1 MNTVNEELL
10 LFNSD
15 CEKLSEIRVVSL
27 RKKQLTQGMRMLS
40 ECENMSILYLQNN
53 MFSVKD
59 LNHLQFFSSLKK
71 IDLSDN

>member
-1 MNTVNEELL
+1 MNSVNEELL

-40 ECENMSILYLQNN
+40 ECEHLSILYVQHN

-59 LNHLQFFSSLKK
+59 LHHLQFFGNLKK